1 MSQRAQRNSVL
12 PVVTEFMEAN
22 PDIEA
27 REAADTLAAEH
38 GFQVNTALQ
47 YIYGWMKANGRKPS
61 AKRGRKASIK
71 PVVAEFLASNKAIKA
86 KDAAEQL
93 AAEHGFNESTVLL
106 YVYTLRK
113 EQPNLTVITGPL
125 DIDCPE
131 CGVKAGDRC
140 VTSTGKQAK
149 APHAAR
155 VQAAAQ
161 AAE

>member
-1 MSQRAQRNSVL
+1 MSERAQRNTVL
-12 PVVTEFMEAN
+12 PIVTEFMVAN
-22 PDIEA
+22 PSIEA

-38 GFQVNTALQ
+38 GFHQGTVLQ
-47 YIYGWMKANGRKPS
+47 YVYAWMKSNGRTPT

-71 PVVAEFLASNKAIKA
+71 PVVAEFLAVNKGISA
-86 KDAAEQL
+86 KDAASQL
-93 AAEHGFNESTVLL
+93 AKEHGFNESTVLL

-125 DIDCPE
+125 DLDCPE
-131 CGVKAGDRC
+131 CGAKAGERC

-149 APHAAR
+149 ASHAAR

-161 AAE
+161 ASQ